1 MVRLLL
7 LATAFSLFSGI
18 TIAGTLKL
26 EPVTITEWKAVYG
39 TIEARNMVPARARIG
54 GTIADL
60 RATEGDIVKAG
71 QKIAT
76 VEDEKLAF
84 QIAALEAQIGALRS
98 QLTAAQADLA
108 RGEALVGRG
117 IITQQRLEEL
127 RSQTDVLQNQIT
139 ATEAQR
145 SVVVRQQSEGEVV
158 APSDGK
164 ILTVP
169 MTRGA
174 VIMAGET
181 VATIG
186 SGGLFLRLA
195 VPERHAGALKQ
206 GAEIRI
212 SLDGRQIVGKLAKIY
227 PQIENGR
234 VTADVEAD
242 VLDTTFVNARVL
254 VQLQVGE
261 RRALLVP
268 VRAIVT
274 RNGVD
279 FVSVNE
285 GAGTVQ
291 RVVIASEIISRP
303 EGNYREVLT
312 GLAAGD
318 EIVLP

>member
-1 MVRLLL
+1 MRLLL
-7 LATAFSLFSGI
+7 LTLVLPLVAGEANAATM
-18 TIAGTLKL
+18 KL

-39 TIEARNMVPARARIG
+39 TIEARNTVPARARIG

-60 RATEGDIVKAG
+60 SATEGDVVKAG

-84 QIAALEAQIGALRS
+84 QIAALDAQIGALRS
-98 QLTAAQADLA
+98 QLTAAQADLT
-108 RGEALVGRG
+108 RGESLVSRG
-117 IITQQRLEEL
+117 VVTQQKLDEL
-127 RSQTDVLQNQIT
+127 RSQAGVLQNEMT
-139 ATEAQR
+139 AMEAQR
-145 SVVVRQQSEGEVV
+145 SVVVRQQSEGEVD

-169 MTRGA
+169 VTRGT

-186 SGGLFLRLA
+186 GGGLFLRLA
-195 VPERHAGALKQ
+195 VPERHAGALRQ
-206 GAEIRI
+206 GAEIRV

-234 VTADVEAD
+234 VTADVEAGA
-242 VLDTTFVNARVL
+242 LDTTFVKARVL
-254 VQLQVGE
+254 VQLPVGE
-261 RRALLVP
+261 RQVLLVP
-268 VRAIVT
+268 ASAIAT
-274 RNGVD
+274 HDGVD
-279 FVSVNE
+279 FVSVSG

-291 RVVIASEIISRP
+291 RVVIAGEIISRP
-303 EGNYREVLT
+303 EGDVREVLT